1 METLTLDQVKDFTVV
16 AVALLA
22 FLVLLGN
29 FIRTVRDWRKPGV
42 DTAEWRR
49 NIDRKMDNDNKRIR
63 SLEEGN
69 KAICKGVLALLN
81 HEINGNSVDK
91 LEAART
97 AMNDY
102 LIESR

>member
-1 METLTLDQVKDFTVV
+1 METLTLEQVKDFTVV

-29 FIRTVRDWRKPGV
+29 FIRTVRDWRKPGA